1 MLTPSV
7 SSAGDAPAD
16 THIQRRVVRV
26 CDAIGAFIEYWG
38 FKAVHGRIWT
48 LLALSRTP
56 LSQTQIALILG
67 VSRSLVS
74 GAMSELMD
82 HGLVRPVDDAR
93 KAPYVAVLDVW
104 PTISDVL
111 RGREWMLVEG
121 VRQTL
126 ESAIAEAEDAG
137 DAQWDLGRMRMLL
150 GMTELGQILLKGIIS
165 IRTPRGAERF
175 ASWLSRAVGLAR
187 RFRSS

>member
-1 MLTPSV
+1 MANEPESPS
-7 SSAGDAPAD
+7 AA
-16 THIQRRVVRV
+16 HIQRRVVRV

-56 LSQTQIALILG
+56 LSQTQVAQVLG

-74 GAMSELMD
+74 GAMSELME

-111 RGREWMLVEG
+111 RAREWMLVEG

-126 ESAIAEAEDAG
+126 EAAIAEAEDAG
-137 DAQWDLGRMRMLL
+137 DTQWDLGRMRMLL

-175 ASWLSRAVGLAR
+175 ATWLSRAVGLAR
-187 RFRSS
+187 RFRSN